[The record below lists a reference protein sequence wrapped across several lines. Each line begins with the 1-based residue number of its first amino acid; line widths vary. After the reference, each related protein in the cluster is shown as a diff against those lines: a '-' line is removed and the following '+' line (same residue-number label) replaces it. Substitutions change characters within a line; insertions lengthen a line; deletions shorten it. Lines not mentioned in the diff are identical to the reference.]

1 QAVRYYDAVSRA
13 DSGFV
18 SAALR
23 LGRCLEKKGNRMGA
37 VAAYR
42 RVPSAS
48 SRFGHAQMALAR
60 LLVTPERG
68 RSYPPLDDLVTAS
81 TAVEAL
87 DGPMDGL
94 EVTLLKAALF
104 HMGAR
109 CAAGT
114 SGLPADTKVLG
125 VAISEDALR
134 RAAEDAFRAAARQA
148 KSDDERYRLVDRAN
162 EVRPFT
168 WT

>member
-1 QAVRYYDAVSRA
+1 MD
-13 DSGFV
+13 
-18 SAALR
+18 
-23 LGRCLEKKGNRMGA
+23 A

-68 RSYPPLDDLVTAS
+68 RAYPPLDDLVTAS

-87 DGPMDGL
+87 DGLMDGL
-94 EVTLLKAALF
+94 EVTLLKADLF
-104 HMGAR
+104 HMAAR
-109 CAAGT
+109 CSAGT
-114 SGLPADTKVLG
+114 SGLPADTKILG
-125 VAISEDALR
+125 VALKENALR
-134 RAAEDAFRAAARQA
+134 CAAEDAFRAAARQA
-148 KSDDERYRLVDRAN
+148 KSDEDRYGLVDRAN